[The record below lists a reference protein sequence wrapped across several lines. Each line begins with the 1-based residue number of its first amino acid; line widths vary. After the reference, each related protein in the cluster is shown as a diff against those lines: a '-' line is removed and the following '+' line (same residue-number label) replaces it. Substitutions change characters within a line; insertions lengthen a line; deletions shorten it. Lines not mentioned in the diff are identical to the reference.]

1 MSSPTQ
7 GMAFSTSK
15 WAVGLAVARNAVCGA
30 GIGSR
35 AWSFRLRA
43 LPNRPPDMKA
53 SLVVLDYQGWSL
65 PSTEDGWFN
74 ATLIAEHFGKRVDH
88 WLKTQDTNAYIEAVM
103 RHSNTPKR
111 GDLIRARRGNSGG
124 TWLHPR
130 LAVAFARWCDPDFA
144 VWCDIQIEGLLK
156 GQHPHF
162 DWKRQR
168 HEAASTHKVVA
179 QILQQVRA
187 EQGKATEPHHYM
199 NEARLVNWALA
210 GEFKGLDRDALP
222 AHELT
227 LLAKLELKNA
237 TLIGRGVGYPDRKK
251 ILESAALELRVVPF
265 PALTQQAA

>member
-1 MSSPTQ
+1 
-7 GMAFSTSK
+7 
-15 WAVGLAVARNAVCGA
+15 
-30 GIGSR
+30 
-35 AWSFRLRA
+35 
-43 LPNRPPDMKA
+43 MKA
-53 SLVVLDYQGWSL
+53 SLVALDYQGLAVSFN
-65 PSTEDGWFN
+65 EDGWFN
-74 ATLIAEHFGKRVDH
+74 ATAAAAHFGKRPVD
-88 WLKTQDTNAYIEAVM
+88 WLALDSTQEYITTLAEISNCEKSSLLKTKAG
-103 RHSNTPKR
+103 RHN
-111 GDLIRARRGNSGG
+111 GG
-124 TWLHPR
+124 TWFDPK
-130 LAVAFARWCDPDFA
+130 LAVPFARWCDVRFA

-168 HEAASTHKVVA
+168 HEVASTHKVVA

-210 GEFKGLDRDALP
+210 GEFKGLDRDALS